1 MGGSHLPVNV
11 SRSKGIIYF
20 DTSSKGGGKR
30 CNKWCAEITFA
41 GVRLRRRSKD
51 REELNRWVNAVKE
64 SLSLVIDKGLQ
75 TNSYEEV
82 NRVIKMM
89 KPTLLGL

>member
-1 MGGSHLPVNV
+1 MGGNHLPVNV

-20 DTSSKGGGKR
+20 DTSSKGNGKR

-41 GVRLRRRSKD
+41 GVRLRKRSKD

-64 SLSLVIDKGLQ
+64 SLSLVIDKALQ
-75 TNSYEEV
+75 TNFDEVV
-82 NRVIKMM
+82 NRVIKML
-89 KPTLLGL
+89 KPT